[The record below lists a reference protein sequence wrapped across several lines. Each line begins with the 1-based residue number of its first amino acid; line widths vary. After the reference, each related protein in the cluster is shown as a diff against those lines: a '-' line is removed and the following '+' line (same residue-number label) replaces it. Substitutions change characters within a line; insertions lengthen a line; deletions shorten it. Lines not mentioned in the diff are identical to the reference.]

1 MKRFLLKFALCLL
14 VVGMISSVFAA
25 AQDLRDSRS
34 LPSVREGT
42 VREGTG
48 REGTAFSHADSESVR
63 LYGTTESR
71 VLPSGLA
78 LTRALP
84 SAALPSRSL
93 QGLKMV
99 AFFLQSAKPQTSNP
113 SAQNGSNR
121 ANTPESRETSG
132 EDETAQFKHSS
143 SVRMLAKMTGLSLD
157 GAYWLAAILNF
168 AIVMGVVA
176 WFSKKNL
183 PAMFRNRTASI
194 QKSLEEARKASEDA
208 NRRLSDIES
217 RLGRL
222 GEEISEMR
230 AAAEREAAAEEQ
242 RTKAAAVE
250 DARRIVS
257 SAEQEIAAIAKNA
270 RRELTAYAADLAV
283 ALATKQIRV
292 DESTDQALV
301 RRFAQQLSSDGAPGK
316 KA

>member
-1 MKRFLLKFALCLL
+1 MRDFQKIRGLSLL
-14 VVGMISSVFAA
+14 VASAILVSGFVFAQAPPTSKQPASRA
-25 AQDLRDSRS
+25 AQNT
-34 LPSVREGT
+34 P
-42 VREGTG
+42 
-48 REGTAFSHADSESVR
+48 
-63 LYGTTESR
+63 
-71 VLPSGLA
+71 
-78 LTRALP
+78 
-84 SAALPSRSL
+84 
-93 QGLKMV
+93 
-99 AFFLQSAKPQTSNP
+99 
-113 SAQNGSNR
+113 
-121 ANTPESRETSG
+121 ANTHESREASG
-132 EDETAQFKHSS
+132 EDETTQFKHSA

-168 AIVMGVVA
+168 AIVVGVVA

-194 QKSLEEARKASEDA
+194 QKALEEARKASEDA

-230 AAAEREAAAEEQ
+230 AAAEQEAAVEEE
-242 RTKAAAVE
+242 RIKAAAVE
-250 DARRIVS
+250 DARRIVA
-257 SAEQEIAAIAKNA
+257 SAEQEIAAAAKTA